1 MVHVRELA
9 ELIEQ
14 YTGTDGIHTTAIP
27 RLILYRASQPE
38 EPMHAVYEPA
48 VCVVAQ
54 GEKQSIA
61 GEDVYLYD
69 AEKYLVISVGVP
81 AVGRILEAS
90 PDKPFLCL
98 ALGLDAGAI
107 GALMVE
113 SEMERAGRAQP
124 GSALAVSTL
133 DPALL
138 DACVRLVRLLGSP
151 RDIPVLAPL
160 AEREILYRLLRGDQ
174 ATRMSQIAC
183 AESRL
188 QDVNRA
194 ISWIKRNFRAA
205 FSVETLA
212 SEARMSSSA
221 LHQYFKTVTGTS
233 PLQFQKHIRLL
244 EARRL
249 MLSQAVDAAVA
260 AHAVGY
266 ESPSQFSREYRRLFG
281 APPARDIG
289 QLRAQW
295 GNQLPD
301 FTQVFTG
308 QSTDYETAIGT

>member
-1 MVHVRELA
+1 MTDVRELA
-9 ELIEQ
+9 QLIEHHA
-14 YTGTDGIHTTAIP
+14 GTDGIHTTAIP
-27 RLILYRASQPE
+27 RLILYRASHVE

-54 GEKQSIA
+54 GRKQAIA
-61 GEDVYLYD
+61 GEGVYVYD
-69 AEKYLVISVGVP
+69 AEKYLVVSVGVP

-98 ALGLDAGAI
+98 ALGLDPAAI
-107 GALMVE
+107 AALMLE
-113 SEMERAGRAQP
+113 SDIERAGREQP
-124 GSALAVSTL
+124 GSALSVSTL
-133 DPALL
+133 DSKLL
-138 DACVRLVRLLGSP
+138 DACVRLVGLLGSP
-151 RDIPVLAPL
+151 RDIPVLAPI

-174 ATRMSQIAC
+174 TARMSQIAF

-205 FSVETLA
+205 FSVESLA
-212 SEARMSSSA
+212 SEARMSPSA

-244 EARRL
+244 EARQL
-249 MLSQAVDAAVA
+249 MLSQAVDAAAA

-281 APPARDIG
+281 APPVRDIA
-289 QLRAQW
+289 QLKAQW
-295 GNQLPD
+295 GNAFPD
-301 FTQVFTG
+301 FSQVFTER
-308 QSTDYETAIGT
+308 STATT

>member
-1 MVHVRELA
+1 MSGIRELA
-9 ELIEQ
+9 QLIEQ
-14 YTGTDGIHTTAIP
+14 YAGTDGIHATPIP
-27 RLILYRASQPE
+27 RLIRYRASRLE

-54 GEKQSIA
+54 GRKQAIA
-61 GEDVYLYD
+61 GDGVHVYD
-69 AEKYLVISVGVP
+69 AEKYLVVSLAVP
-81 AVGRILEAS
+81 GVGRILEAS
-90 PDKPFLCL
+90 PEKPFLCL
-98 ALGLDAGAI
+98 VLGLDPAAI
-107 GALMVE
+107 AALMLE
-113 SEMERAGRAQP
+113 SDMERAGREQP
-124 GSALAVSTL
+124 GSALAVSTME
-133 DPALL
+133 PELL
-138 DACVRLVRLLGSP
+138 DACVRLIRLLASP
-151 RDIPVLAPL
+151 HDIPVLAPL

-174 ATRMSQIAC
+174 TARMRQIAF

-205 FSVETLA
+205 FSVDALA
-212 SEARMSSSA
+212 SEARMSPSA

-281 APPARDIG
+281 SPPARDIA

-295 GNQLPD
+295 GDAFPD
-301 FTQVFTG
+301 FSQAFTER
-308 QSTDYETAIGT
+308 SSATT

>member
-1 MVHVRELA
+1 MADVRELA
-9 ELIEQ
+9 QLIEQ
-14 YTGTDGIHTTAIP
+14 HAGTDGIHTTAIP
-27 RLILYRASQPE
+27 RLILYRASQVE

-48 VCVVAQ
+48 ICVVAQ
-54 GEKQSIA
+54 GRKQAIA
-61 GEDVYLYD
+61 GEGVYVYD
-69 AEKYLVISVGVP
+69 AEKYLVVSVGVP

-90 PDKPFLCL
+90 RDKPFLCL
-98 ALGLDAGAI
+98 ALGLDPAVIA
-107 GALMVE
+107 ALMLE
-113 SEMERAGRAQP
+113 SDMERAGREQP
-124 GSALAVSTL
+124 GSALSVSTL
-133 DPALL
+133 DSKLL
-138 DACVRLVRLLGSP
+138 DACVRLVGLLGSP
-151 RDIPVLAPL
+151 RDISVLAPL

-174 ATRMSQIAC
+174 RARMSQIAC
-183 AESRL
+183 GESRL

-205 FSVETLA
+205 FSVKSLA
-212 SEARMSSSA
+212 SEARMSPSA

-281 APPARDIG
+281 APPVRDIA
-289 QLRAQW
+289 QLKAQW
-295 GNQLPD
+295 GNAFPD
-301 FTQVFTG
+301 FSQVFTE
-308 QSTDYETAIGT
+308 QSSATATS

>member
-1 MVHVRELA
+1 MAHVCELA
-9 ELIEQ
+9 QLIEQ
-14 YTGTDGIHTTAIP
+14 FTGTDGIHTTAIP
-27 RLILYRASQPE
+27 RVILYRASHIE

-54 GEKQSIA
+54 GRKQAIA
-61 GEDVYLYD
+61 GEGVYLYD

-98 ALGLDAGAI
+98 ALGLDAAAI

-113 SEMERAGRAQP
+113 SDIERAGRAQP
-124 GSALAVSTL
+124 GSALSVSAL
-133 DPALL
+133 DPELL

-188 QDVNRA
+188 HDVNRA
-194 ISWIKRNFRAA
+194 ITRIKRNFRSAL
-205 FSVETLA
+205 SVETLA
-212 SEARMSSSA
+212 SEAHMSTSA
-221 LHQYFKTVTGTS
+221 LHQYFKMVTGVS
-233 PLQFQKHIRLL
+233 PLQFQKHLRLL

-249 MLSQAVDAAVA
+249 MLSRAVDAAA
-260 AHAVGY
+260 AGHSVGY
-266 ESPSQFSREYRRLFG
+266 ESASQFSREYRRLFG
-281 APPARDIG
+281 APPLRDIAK
-289 QLRAQW
+289 LRARW
-295 GNQLPD
+295 GSEFPD
-301 FTQVFTG
+301 FQQMLAEGT
-308 QSTDYETAIGT
+308 TATP